1 MLDAL
6 RITIILSMDM
16 EVEHVWLSSE
26 LEIFNLFE
34 VKIFLLHIYMWHEVI
49 KVIESF
55 LEFLKSFDA

>member
-16 EVEHVWLSSE
+16 EAKHVWLSSE

-34 VKIFLLHIYMWHEVI
+34 IKIFLLHISIWHEVI
-49 KVIESF
+49 KTIESF

>member
-16 EVEHVWLSSE
+16 EVEHVWLSSG
-26 LEIFNLFE
+26 LEIFNMFE
-34 VKIFLLHIYMWHEVI
+34 AKIFLLHISIWHEVI
-49 KVIESF
+49 KTIESF